1 MEDTVVQVA
10 TAILNDF
17 PEEFDVRDAE
27 KRYPVLYT
35 ESMNTVLTQE
45 LTRYNGLIRIIRS
58 SLKDLRKAIA
68 GEILLSQQL
77 EVCMTNLYD
86 GKIPVMWKSKSYP
99 SLKPLGSYII
109 DAKSRLEFFQ
119 TWLDNGI
126 PRFFWVNRFFFT
138 QSFLTGALQNYA
150 RKTRIP
156 IDELKFDFEVRLRN
170 PNNSTR

>member
-68 GEILLSQQL
+68 GEILL
-77 EVCMTNLYD
+77 
-86 GKIPVMWKSKSYP
+86 
-99 SLKPLGSYII
+99 
-109 DAKSRLEFFQ
+109 
-119 TWLDNGI
+119 
-126 PRFFWVNRFFFT
+126 
-138 QSFLTGALQNYA
+138 
-150 RKTRIP
+150 
-156 IDELKFDFEVRLRN
+156 
-170 PNNSTR
+170 